1 MSVVS
6 LCFQAMVANGP
17 AQKAGLV
24 NRLLGASEVSGDPL
38 EHSKLRREV
47 SDSCQ
52 SMGDTCQL
60 VGDTCRSVSD
70 SCQSAYTLVPIL
82 VLTLG

>member
-1 MSVVS
+1 M
-6 LCFQAMVANGP
+6 ANGP

-52 SMGDTCQL
+52 SVMGTCQ
-60 VGDTCRSVSD
+60 SVMGT
-70 SCQSAYTLVPIL
+70 CQSVMGTCQSVMGTCQSVMGTCQSVIL
-82 VLTLG
+82 I